1 MARAPKADYVPLMI
15 AAARRRIEGGE
26 EVSVTRIAEELEVS
40 PGLVHFYFGD
50 RQSLVDA
57 AWREILMAYVN
68 HDLGTVT
75 ELAEAAN
82 WDGIHDLVR
91 EIFSP
96 ERDSIHLAHIA
107 ASVEARRSEALAE
120 TFAEATTV
128 TVESWQALMEVGME
142 MGLADTGLDT
152 EAIGLMLMAMPLGV
166 AVARPTLTDAQREHL
181 ADAWTAMIRAV
192 LDPTYV
198 VARRQT

>member
-15 AAARRRIEGGE
+15 AAARRRIEAGE

-68 HDLGTVT
+68 HDLGTVS
-75 ELAEAAN
+75 ELAEEAN
-82 WDGIHDLVR
+82 WDGIHELVR
-91 EIFSP
+91 QIFSP
-96 ERDSIHLAHIA
+96 ERDDIHLAHVA
-107 ASVEARRSEALAE
+107 ASVEATRSEVLAD
-120 TFAEATTV
+120 TFAEATAV
-128 TVESWQALMEVGME
+128 TVESWKALMEAGIE
-142 MGLADTGLDT
+142 MGLADTALDT
-152 EAIGLMLMAMPLGV
+152 ETLGLMFMALPLGV
-166 AVARPTLTDAQREHL
+166 TAVRPDLSAEQREHL
-181 ADAWTAMIRAV
+181 ANAWTAMIRAV

-198 VARRQT
+198 VPRRQT